1 VKRQFQVTVFLKEG
15 LADPQGKAVEDAAPT
30 MGWSGVSGVRVGRYI
45 TFTVDADTPTAARGI
60 AGEMADRLLTNPV
73 IEEYWLTDVEE
84 GEEVETG
91 Q

>member
-1 VKRQFQVTVFLKEG
+1 VKRQFHVTVFLKEG
-15 LADPQGKAVEDAAPT
+15 LADPQGKAIEDAAPT
-30 MGWSGVSGVRVGRYI
+30 MGWSGVSDVRVGRYI
-45 TFTVDADTPTAARGI
+45 TFTVDAASPTAARGI

-84 GEEVETG
+84 G